1 MSPSPPTENE
11 SKEKQKSRQCHP
23 LTANAGSRDYGIQAL
38 LKMPD
43 NIPAIAT
50 HWDGETLSSS
60 CSNQYP
66 VPTADVVYDT
76 PVVIFSI

>member
-23 LTANAGSRDYGIQAL
+23 LTANSGSRDYGIQAL

-43 NIPAIAT
+43 NICLLYTSPLIQ
-50 HWDGETLSSS
+50 GNLKKKNGKQSM
-60 CSNQYP
+60 Y
-66 VPTADVVYDT
+66 T
-76 PVVIFSI
+76 PP

>member
-11 SKEKQKSRQCHP
+11 SKGKQKSRQCHP

-43 NIPAIAT
+43 NIRPPPIP
-50 HWDGETLSSS
+50 G
-60 CSNQYP
+60 YK
-66 VPTADVVYDT
+66 
-76 PVVIFSI
+76 

>member
-1 MSPSPPTENE
+1 PSTP
-11 SKEKQKSRQCHP
+11 
-23 LTANAGSRDYGIQAL
+23 
-38 LKMPD
+38 
-43 NIPAIAT
+43 IAT

>member
-11 SKEKQKSRQCHP
+11 SKKTKSRQCHP

-43 NIPAIAT
+43 NIPA
-50 HWDGETLSSS
+50 
-60 CSNQYP
+60 NP
-66 VPTADVVYDT
+66 
-76 PVVIFSI
+76 